1 MFLKGT
7 FFSAEFEWD
16 THLSIRN
23 NVLKVISAY
32 LPYRFNALTKKT
44 HIEEAKDAIA
54 YLETHTKIT
63 DCELYLFIQLR
74 RQELSEENGEYKK
87 RLDFCVQK
95 IEEQNALFK
104 TLGTAGQACKSIFST
119 RLVETLTG
127 TRENESL
134 QPG

>member
-16 THLSIRN
+16 THLSVRN

-87 RLDFCVQK
+87 IRFLRAKNRRAECPL
-95 IEEQNALFK
+95 QNFRHGW
-104 TLGTAGQACKSIFST
+104 T
-119 RLVETLTG
+119 
-127 TRENESL
+127 SL
-134 QPG
+134 